1 MSRKPAPPPIP
12 AHDVLLTDH
21 DAAQRLGVS
30 VSTVRRM
37 RRDREIVTVRVRGAV
52 RVPLSDV
59 QRYLAANRLG
69 GAA

>member
-1 MSRKPAPPPIP
+1 MSRKPAPPSIP

-37 RRDREIVTVRVRGAV
+37 RRDREIVTVSVIAFKTNVSRVEPA
-52 RVPLSDV
+52 SF
-59 QRYLAANRLG
+59 AAWLVSRQK
-69 GAA
+69 